1 MEDSLRDLRQE
12 GVLKHFRRG
21 QGFSG
26 GSVVKNLLTN
36 KGDMGLIL
44 VSGRSPGEENGSP
57 LQYSFLGNPVD
68 RGAWWARVH
77 EMAKELDTT

>member
-1 MEDSLRDLRQE
+1 MEPLQ
-12 GVLKHFRRG
+12 VLALF
-21 QGFSG
+21 
-26 GSVVKNLLTN
+26 VLLYALNIQAFEFPWCLSDKESACN

-57 LQYSFLGNPVD
+57 LQYSFLGNPMD